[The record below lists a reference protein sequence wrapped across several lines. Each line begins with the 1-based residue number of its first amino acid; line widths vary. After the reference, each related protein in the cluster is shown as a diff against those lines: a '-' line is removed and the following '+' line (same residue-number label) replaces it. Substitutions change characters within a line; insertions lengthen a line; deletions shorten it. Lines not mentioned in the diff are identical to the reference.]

1 MVLPK
6 FPWWVPTHL
15 GFSWVPIT
23 TTTFLPPPALHHTWL
38 TAFPLLRRHLQS
50 NMASGLE
57 NVGLGQT
64 GHIRFH
70 WGTSWALVFL
80 RSLTRDGETHSGP
93 INQLESL
100 KKYPKWWWTSQRGN
114 TWCHESII
122 TNRERWQE
130 PWRKRSERKK
140 PYQEMV
146 RQGSLECCTSRGFRV
161 RHDWVTEQHKE
172 LDAKFSFPLN
182 TQRTRAE
189 FISSFPEYIPL
200 SQPENFKNCKSYK
213 AGLGLLFRWMPRL
226 KWWEQGW
233 YILKKANDMISNYTE
248 DIQLV
253 NSTLKTLKNHESL
266 GKCSKTNWKLRD
278 SSTHLLKGLILTIG
292 TDVEKLEL
300 LQCRWKR
307 KGEQSF

>member
-1 MVLPK
+1 MGANTPRFLLGPHYHHYLPATSCSAPYLAHG
-6 FPWWVPTHL
+6 FPSPET
-15 GFSWVPIT
+15 
-23 TTTFLPPPALHHTWL
+23 PPPIKHGQWFGECGPWTNRPHQVPLGNFL
-38 TAFPLLRRHLQS
+38 GSSFPEKSHQ
-50 NMASGLE
+50 G
-57 NVGLGQT
+57 
-64 GHIRFH
+64 
-70 WGTSWALVFL
+70 W
-80 RSLTRDGETHSGP
+80 RDPQWPHQP
-93 INQLESL
+93 
-100 KKYPKWWWTSQRGN
+100 
-114 TWCHESII
+114 II

-253 NSTLKTLKNHESL
+253 NNTLKTLKNHESL